1 MLIPLMAEAAGS
13 LLLIA
18 ILFVISAGLLV
29 LLLGERRKNH
39 HDPLFVTNQIE
50 SLLRYMPE
58 GYIGLDNHGI
68 IKEVNDTYLSMTGY
82 KRRDVL
88 GKALEY
94 FIPMEGKETIAF
106 QLKTIETLNSQ
117 LMETAH
123 RCKNNTILPLEVS
136 ITSTGFSNP
145 AFMCFY
151 RDISQRKKD
160 ELSRKHST
168 DLLRYVIE
176 HTRSAVAIHDKNL
189 RYLYVSQKYLDEY
202 GLKDASS
209 IIGRH
214 HYDVLPDLPQK
225 WRDVHQRALAGEV
238 ISAEDDPYVREDGSV
253 EYTRWECR
261 PWYTEQGTI
270 GGIII
275 YTEMITKQKEFEHE
289 LKKTKDYLETVLT
302 HANAPIVVWDTSLTI
317 TLANQAFSSLFGLS
331 VEQMIGH
338 RLVEF
343 EQYIPLQHRD
353 ALYLQLGTRKAIDAA
368 EIEMAQS
375 DGSNRTLLWNV
386 SPMFNPDTG
395 DLVAI
400 IAQGQDISERK
411 KIEQEHAGQL
421 EELRRWYAVM
431 TNREDRIIALKRE
444 VNALLKYEGKAIR
457 YASVE
462 DETHA

>member
-1 MLIPLMAEAAGS
+1 
-13 LLLIA
+13 
-18 ILFVISAGLLV
+18 
-29 LLLGERRKNH
+29 
-39 HDPLFVTNQIE
+39 
-50 SLLRYMPE
+50 
-58 GYIGLDNHGI
+58 
-68 IKEVNDTYLSMTGY
+68 
-82 KRRDVL
+82 
-88 GKALEY
+88 
-94 FIPMEGKETIAF
+94 
-106 QLKTIETLNSQ
+106 
-117 LMETAH
+117 
-123 RCKNNTILPLEVS
+123 
-136 ITSTGFSNP
+136 
-145 AFMCFY
+145 
-151 RDISQRKKD
+151 
-160 ELSRKHST
+160 
-168 DLLRYVIE
+168 
-176 HTRSAVAIHDKNL
+176 
-189 RYLYVSQKYLDEY
+189 
-202 GLKDASS
+202 
-209 IIGRH
+209 
-214 HYDVLPDLPQK
+214 
-225 WRDVHQRALAGEV
+225 
-238 ISAEDDPYVREDGSV
+238 
-253 EYTRWECR
+253 RWECR

-431 TNREDRIIALKRE
+431 TNREARIIALKRE

>member
-58 GYIGLDNHGI
+58 GYIGVDKQGI
-68 IKEVNDTYLSMTGY
+68 IQEVNETYLVMTGY
-82 KRRDVL
+82 ARGDL
-88 GKALEY
+88 IGKKICMLLAE
-94 FIPMEGKETIAF
+94 ERNETLLS
-106 QLKTIETLNSQ
+106 QLKTIELQKSV
-117 LMETAH
+117 LLETEH
-123 RCKNNTILPLEVS
+123 RCKDGSFLPLEASVTALGS
-136 ITSTGFSNP
+136 EHP

-151 RDISQRKKD
+151 RNISQRKKD
-160 ELSRKHST
+160 EFSRKHST

-225 WRDVHQRALAGEV
+225 WRDMHQRALAGEV

-289 LKKTKDYLETVLT
+289 LKKTKEYLETVLT
-302 HANAPIVVWDTSLTI
+302 HANAPIVVWDPSLTI

>member
-1 MLIPLMAEAAGS
+1 M
-13 LLLIA
+13 
-18 ILFVISAGLLV
+18 
-29 LLLGERRKNH
+29 
-39 HDPLFVTNQIE
+39 
-50 SLLRYMPE
+50 
-58 GYIGLDNHGI
+58 
-68 IKEVNDTYLSMTGY
+68 
-82 KRRDVL
+82 
-88 GKALEY
+88 
-94 FIPMEGKETIAF
+94 
-106 QLKTIETLNSQ
+106 
-117 LMETAH
+117 
-123 RCKNNTILPLEVS
+123 
-136 ITSTGFSNP
+136 
-145 AFMCFY
+145 
-151 RDISQRKKD
+151 
-160 ELSRKHST
+160 
-168 DLLRYVIE
+168 IE

-214 HYDVLPDLPQK
+214 HYEVLPDLPQK

-338 RLVEF
+338 RLLEF
-343 EQYIPLQHRD
+343 EQYIPLQHRN